1 MEENPSEAVLT
12 NVQGTVNMVDKSL
25 EFNVERFVFV
35 STDKAVNPTNV
46 MGATKRVAER
56 YIKLR
61 TSKDKTTF
69 ITTRFGNVLGSN
81 GSVIPLFRKQI
92 AEGGPVT
99 VTHQEVTRYFM
110 TIPEAVQ
117 LVLEA
122 GAMGEGGEIFVF
134 DMGQRVRIIDLA
146 KNMIKLSGLELGK
159 DIEIETV
166 GLRPGE
172 KLHEELLSNKENT
185 LPTHHPKILRANHTE
200 LDDGELEQQIAELV
214 HSFAQQN
221 NDHLVKLIKQLVPE
235 FRSQNSTFER
245 LDS

>member
-1 MEENPSEAVLT
+1 
-12 NVQGTVNMVDKSL
+12 
-25 EFNVERFVFV
+25 
-35 STDKAVNPTNV
+35 
-46 MGATKRVAER
+46 
-56 YIKLR
+56 
-61 TSKDKTTF
+61 
-69 ITTRFGNVLGSN
+69 
-81 GSVIPLFRKQI
+81 
-92 AEGGPVT
+92 
-99 VTHQEVTRYFM
+99 M

-122 GAMGEGGEIFVF
+122 GAMGDGGEIFVF

-172 KLHEELLSNKENT
+172 KLHEELLSNSENT

-200 LDDGELEQQIAELV
+200 LDDSALAQQINDLIA
-214 HSFAQQN
+214 SFSTQD
-221 NDHLVKLIKQLVPE
+221 NDQIVKLIKQLVPE